1 MSRRTRPDADLIRF
15 RTMNSQPPCPDRHTL
30 EAYAA
35 GKLDEYEASAKR
47 SHFQHCPACRQFVED
62 LRNPPLSTVASPGPL
77 GERWSDE
84 LTTAEARE
92 EPAESSTEEIASLF
106 SLKLL
111 SPLQKPGAI
120 GRLGAYEV
128 QGLLGQGGM
137 GIVLKAFDTALHRT
151 VAIKV
156 LSPKLATSQ
165 KAHRRFLREA
175 RAAAGINHPNVVT
188 IHAVEEQ
195 ASLPYLVMEY
205 VPGLTLRERMKSPQP
220 FDLPALV
227 RIASQ
232 TAAGLAA
239 AHEHGVI
246 HRDIKPANI
255 MLESGTGRVKIT
267 DFGLALV
274 AMDVTEITSAEHVVG
289 TPAYMSPE
297 QAAGEQIDPR
307 SDLFG
312 LGCVIYALVAG
323 KSPFH
328 GVHALEI
335 ARKLADFV
343 PSPLHEVDPRVPH
356 SLSNLVCRLL
366 EKSPNARY
374 QTAAEVR
381 DLLQQHLGPPGPW
394 SSSVQPLG
402 SMGSPAGGRTSRWK
416 VLGIA
421 AGLLLLL
428 VAGILAFSPDLRS
441 RFRGGEET
449 AVLSARLLK
458 VARNGQADCRT
469 IREALARAGPGSTIL
484 VIDDATYWESVVVDN
499 PDRWRGVT
507 LEATRGA
514 VIACRE
520 GPFAALIIKN
530 TADVT
535 IRGFGIHAAID
546 QHAVCVFGD
555 VPGLTMERLRCRQP
569 ADSQWACIY
578 FAEGAR
584 GKPGRPIRF
593 RKSQIE
599 SGKFGL
605 MVGNQVDGGAEQIE
619 VEDNRFH
626 GAGTHVIVKLPA
638 NDVFFRGNVLVDG
651 KGIFWEPT
659 AAAEHS
665 KRLEIT
671 NNTFFRTDCWFN
683 LAGNCA
689 IEDAA
694 ICNNLLLEVS
704 RIEVRGLTLAE
715 LAGVWSFR
723 NNWWEEGGAVDP
735 ELARLVAQMHPSIGV
750 LSRDREQAGFL
761 RPPVGSPL
769 LTGGAGGRWPAW
781 VGALLPLEP
790 GN

>member
-1 MSRRTRPDADLIRF
+1 M
-15 RTMNSQPPCPDRHTL
+15 

-35 GKLDEYEASAKR
+35 GKLDVNEAAAVR
-47 SHFQHCPACRQFVED
+47 LHLPHCPACRRFLED
-62 LRNPPLSTVASPGPL
+62 LLNSPQSTVASPGQL
-77 GERWSDE
+77 GGLCPDE

-92 EPAESSTEEIASLF
+92 EPGESSTEEIASLF

-205 VPGLTLRERMKSPQP
+205 VPGLTLRERMKSPEP
-220 FDLPALV
+220 FELSALV
-227 RIASQ
+227 QIASQ

-255 MLESGTGRVKIT
+255 MLESGTERVKIT

-297 QAAGEQIDPR
+297 QAAGERLDPR

-343 PSPLHEVDPRVPH
+343 PRPLHEVDPRVPH
-356 SLSNLVCRLL
+356 SLSNLVRRLL

-381 DLLQQHLGPPGPW
+381 DLLQRHLGQPSQWG
-394 SSSVQPLG
+394 SSVQSLG
-402 SMGSPAGGRTSRWK
+402 NLGPHAGGSTSRWK

-428 VAGILAFSPDLRS
+428 VAGIVALSPELRS
-441 RFRGGEET
+441 RLRGGGET

-458 VARNGQADCRT
+458 VARNGEADCRT
-469 IREALARAGPGSTIL
+469 IREALSRAGPGSTIL

-507 LEATRGA
+507 LESTRGA

-535 IRGFGIHAAID
+535 VRGFGIHAAIN

-555 VPGLTMERLRCRQP
+555 VPGLTLDRLDFRQP

-584 GKPGRPIRF
+584 GKPGRPISLRQ
-593 RKSQIE
+593 SAIE
-599 SGKFGL
+599 TGKFGL
-605 MVGNQVDGGAEQIE
+605 MVGNQDDGGAEHIE
-619 VEDNRFH
+619 VTDNRFR

-638 NDVFFRGNVLVDG
+638 NGVLFRGNVLVDG
-651 KGIFWEPT
+651 KGIVLEPT
-659 AAAEHS
+659 AAAEQS
-665 KRLEIT
+665 KRLEII

-689 IEDAA
+689 IEDAVL
-694 ICNNLLLEVS
+694 CNNLLLEVN
-704 RIEVRGLTLAE
+704 RIEVRGLSLAE

-723 NNWWEEGGAVDP
+723 NNWWEQGDGVDL
-735 ELARLVAQMHPSIGV
+735 ELARLVAKMHPSISV
-750 LSRDREQAGFL
+750 LSRDRESAGFL
-761 RPPVGSPL
+761 RPPAGSPL
-769 LTGGAGGRWPAW
+769 LTSGAGGKWPAL
-781 VGALLPLEP
+781 VGALLPPEP
-790 GN
+790 GNR